1 MRSSSRAGHREASDA
16 GRSAFTLVE
25 LLVVIGIIALLISIL
40 LPSLAKA
47 RDAANRIACA
57 SNLRQLGLFTLMYAT
72 DNRGTMPRGGYRN
85 AVTSGQFF
93 ASGPGDNYAL
103 DDFHSLYK
111 SYMGG
116 TLDYDPAKLPSRIS
130 RGLRNPKKVMVCPSN
145 VRRDYYRGSYA
156 FYPASANDFRMSLT
170 LLGSIGRRANK
181 VIKGNGPVLWAD
193 RCNTIDV
200 GNNGNNGGFAET
212 NHTKKDGTAN
222 GGNVV
227 TLDGS
232 VQWFPIVPP
241 SNHTAENSFI
251 TDTGG
256 SIGNAIS
263 VPSNAIWLR
272 LIGDGTVATLASPGA
287 DSRADN
293 VFWGNGN
300 LSGKP
305 PATTGIDMLR

>member
-1 MRSSSRAGHREASDA
+1 MLLFNRAGRKESS
-16 GRSAFTLVE
+16 GSLRSAFTLVE

-57 SNLRQLGLFTLMYAT
+57 SNLRQMGLFTIMYAN
-72 DNRGTMPRGGYRN
+72 DNRGSMPRGGYRN
-85 AVTSGQFF
+85 NVTMGQLFF
-93 ASGPGDNYAL
+93 SGPDDDYAL
-103 DDFHSLYK
+103 DDIHNLYK

-116 TLDYDPAKLPSRIS
+116 TLDYDPNAAPGRSS
-130 RGLRNPKKVMVCPSN
+130 RGLLLNPKKVMVCPSN
-145 VRRDYYRGSYA
+145 VRTDYFRGSYA
-156 FYPASANDFRMSLT
+156 FYPASARDFRMSLS
-170 LLGSIGRRANK
+170 LLGTIGRRANK
-181 VIKGNGPVLWAD
+181 VIRGNGPVLWAD

-212 NHTKKDGTAN
+212 NHTKKNGTPS

-232 VQWFPIVPP
+232 VRWFPIAVE

-251 TDTGG
+251 TDTGA
-256 SIGNAIS
+256 SIGGHIS

-272 LIGDGTVATLASPGA
+272 LLGDGTVATLASAGA
-287 DSRADN
+287 DSRSDN
-293 VFWGNGN
+293 VFWGNSACN
-300 LSGKP
+300 
-305 PATTGIDMLR
+305 IEQIR